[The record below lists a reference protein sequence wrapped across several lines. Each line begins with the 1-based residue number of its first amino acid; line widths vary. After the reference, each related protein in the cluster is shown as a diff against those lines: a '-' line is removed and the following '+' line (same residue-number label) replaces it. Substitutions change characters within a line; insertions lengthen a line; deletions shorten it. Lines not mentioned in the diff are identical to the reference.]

1 MRQVFLKAQNS
12 SKKAT
17 KICEFKEICFRIFC
31 LNKKGEKNMK
41 TTFLATN
48 DFTGI
53 SFWVISMAMLAAT
66 VFFFVERNSVKA
78 SWRTSVTLMG
88 LV

>member
-31 LNKKGEKNMK
+31 LKKKGEKNMK

-53 SFWVISMAMLAAT
+53 EFSGSFQWLC
-66 VFFFVERNSVKA
+66 
-78 SWRTSVTLMG
+78 
-88 LV
+88 